1 MERLLEYNLS
11 FDTLTY
17 YINVGYDDDLNIGLN
32 ILSLTGSEL
41 VPIFL
46 ACMWTIFNTCL
57 LGL

>member
-32 ILSLTGSEL
+32 ILSLIGSEL

-46 ACMWTIFNTCL
+46 ACMWTTFNTCL